1 MILFHQGSE
10 DIDKFLSYSK
20 IFVLCLVIA
29 LKKLLVAAKIWNIL
43 LKKLGYFRQSF
54 QTVILEIQSIRF
66 NSVRNERCLG
76 AVLSSI
82 LGCFYIDSYQC

>member
-10 DIDKFLSYSK
+10 DIVKFLSYSK

-54 QTVILEIQSIRF
+54 QTVILEIQSI
-66 NSVRNERCLG
+66 
-76 AVLSSI
+76 
-82 LGCFYIDSYQC
+82 YIFSQLL